1 MDRFH
6 KVSRSEPCPVCG
18 KPDWCVV
25 SNDGGT
31 AICMRVES
39 DRPHDRGGWVH
50 VLKSIAPVR
59 RVYAPPPVRR
69 RVVDMARLFDG
80 LGSYEL
86 GKQAGR
92 EECEQENKKEA
103 ASALIVR
110 FA

>member
-31 AICMRVES
+31 AICMSVES

-50 VLKSIAPVR
+50 VLKSISPVR

-80 LGSYEL
+80 SGDGSDYGSTCTSMWDVSHMIL
-86 GKQAGR
+86 HDVD
-92 EECEQENKKEA
+92 KED
-103 ASALIVR
+103 
-110 FA
+110 